1 MAQGAPKKTGSKPAA
16 AGRANKPQPPKTK
29 KGARVVK
36 SKKGSA
42 ADKLQRKLAAGI
54 TNKTERM
61 LGERAGHL
69 ELIGPGKKARG
80 QNKDAAVKGGSR
92 KDIVMITLLNGTSI
106 HETKYVSEKS
116 GVGVAAL
123 NISVALS
130 SHLDSRKTCFSPGA
144 TVRREINFSIALF
157 FSQHLK
163 ARYLGVSSELD
174 YEKLVS
180 SNGM

>member
-1 MAQGAPKKTGSKPAA
+1 MAQGAPKKSGSKSAS

-54 TNKTERM
+54 TNKTERL

-80 QNKDAAVKGGSR
+80 ENNNKDAKAKAKGGSR
-92 KDIVMITLLNGTSI
+92 KFG
-106 HETKYVSEKS
+106 
-116 GVGVAAL
+116 
-123 NISVALS
+123 
-130 SHLDSRKTCFSPGA
+130 
-144 TVRREINFSIALF
+144 
-157 FSQHLK
+157 
-163 ARYLGVSSELD
+163 
-174 YEKLVS
+174 
-180 SNGM
+180 